1 MTAFQATFSD
11 FKVIKGRK
19 VCQFVFETPIEAAD
33 AALQTLGGVP
43 RPDQE
48 AWVGIARID
57 PKKATSDASKPSTE
71 PKERR
76 RFHEL
81 PLSQQSAMRCA
92 EPAFCKFLDESY
104 GGDPAGKPFVEA
116 SAAEFIRNFC
126 GVNSR
131 SEINLMHPSGDR
143 WSTIEA
149 DFQLWMRPV

>member
-11 FKVIKGRK
+11 FRLVKGRK
-19 VCQFVFETPIEAAD
+19 VAQLVFEVPIEAAD

-57 PKKATSDASKPSTE
+57 PKNLTSDARKPSTE

-81 PLSQQSAMRCA
+81 PLSQQCAMRCNEGSFQRFMA
-92 EPAFCKFLDESY
+92 EEYKAM
-104 GGDPAGKPFVEA
+104 GAEA
-116 SAAEFIRNFC
+116 NHVACVKQIC
-126 GVNSR
+126 GIESR
-131 SEINLMHPSGDR
+131 SEIGDNNAAGTKWR
-143 WSTIEA
+143 QLEA
-149 DFQLWMRPV
+149 EYQTWMQVPV